1 MKILILPI
9 FILNLYGRITLAQEK
24 QAIMIND
31 FEHKPQTE
39 SWWRDNKNVTF
50 SYNSAV
56 HIIRII
62 YHYFVSVQ
70 YWLVKSEPDVFSFE
84 NLQRDGRTRWDGVR
98 NYQARNNLRAMK
110 TGDVC
115 LFYHSNLGL
124 EVVGLARVLREHYP
138 DPTAEKGDWS
148 AVDLGPDRPLV
159 RPVTLVDIK
168 AHPALAQLG
177 LVRNPRLSVM
187 PVSPAEFAII
197 LDMGETPL
205 PEALF

>member
-1 MKILILPI
+1 M
-9 FILNLYGRITLAQEK
+9 
-24 QAIMIND
+24 
-31 FEHKPQTE
+31 
-39 SWWRDNKNVTF
+39 
-50 SYNSAV
+50 
-56 HIIRII
+56 
-62 YHYFVSVQ
+62 Q

-84 NLQRDGRTRWDGVR
+84 HLQRDGRTRWDGVR

-110 TGDVC
+110 TGDIC
-115 LFYHSNLGL
+115 LFYHSNIGL

-187 PVSPAEFAII
+187 PVSAMEFDVI
-197 LDMGETPL
+197 LNMGETL
-205 PEALF
+205 GFEF